1 MSCMMQLHS
10 LSGEILNMKQIENND
25 FKKTPKQQFGPD
37 TNLHKKMNFLM
48 TLIKLESDLLVIKYL
63 VVFEQKNLIH
73 K

>member
-1 MSCMMQLHS
+1 MQ
-10 LSGEILNMKQIENND
+10 QIENND
-25 FKKTPKQQFGPD
+25 FKKIPKQQFGPD